1 MRVFGNWRLGVG
13 SCLSILLLA
22 LVTAHAQQP
31 VTSSRI
37 LNAAQEPQNWLTYS
51 GSYNGQRY
59 STLNQITPAN
69 VSNLNLEWVFQVR
82 SLGAADKF
90 EATPI
95 VVDGVMYT
103 VSPPNDVVALD
114 AATGRQFW
122 RYNHNVAPAAR
133 VCCGRVNRGVA
144 ILGSSVFMGTIDGRV
159 IALNAKTGAVE
170 WNVAIDRPEAGYSI
184 TVAPLVVKDKVIVG
198 PAGGEYGIR
207 GYILALDPKTGKELW
222 RFYTIPSPGE
232 PGSETWSGE
241 AWKRGGGPIWV
252 TGSYDPEL
260 NLMYWGVG
268 NPGPD
273 WNGDGRPGDNLYTDS
288 VIALD
293 PDTGKLKW
301 HYQFTPHDEFD
312 YDATQI
318 QVLAEVVIPEG
329 TASGRSGQQGQTRKV
344 LMTAN
349 RNGVFYVLDR
359 ATGQFLSA
367 TPFAKVNW
375 VNGWDAKGRPNRVL
389 SPSPEGTLVYPNNQ
403 GATNWYSPSFSPRTG
418 LFYIPTWADTFS
430 VYRKTPGPN
439 SVQFTEG
446 QFFTGTFPTMALPPM
461 VGGATNTRLPQD
473 GYGSIQAVDPR
484 TGERKWEFKMTDV
497 TDSGVLSTASDLVFA
512 GGREGYFFALEA
524 RTGKLLWKSMV
535 GGQVASGPMTYAV
548 NGRQY
553 VAVSA
558 GNNLFVYALRP

>member
-1 MRVFGNWRLGVG
+1 MNNGFLESWKLGVG
-13 SCLSILLLA
+13 SCLSILVLA
-22 LVTAHAQQP
+22 LLTAHAQQP
-31 VTSSRI
+31 ITSDRI
-37 LNAAQEPQNWLTYS
+37 RNAAKEPQNWLTYS
-51 GSYNGQRY
+51 GNYNGQRY
-59 STLNQITPAN
+59 STLDQITPRN
-69 VSNLNLEWVFQVR
+69 VRDLNLEWVFQVR

-95 VVDGVMYT
+95 VADGVMYT

-114 AATGRQFW
+114 AVTGRQFW
-122 RYNHNVAPAAR
+122 RYNHIVAPAAR

-144 ILGSSVFMGTIDGRV
+144 ILGNSVFMGTIDGRV
-159 IALNAKTGAVE
+159 VALNARTGAVE

-184 TVAPLVVKDKVIVG
+184 TVAPLVVKDKLIVG

-207 GYILALDPKTGKELW
+207 GYVLALDPRTGKELW
-222 RFYTIPSPGE
+222 RFYTIPAPGE

-252 TGSYDPEL
+252 TGSYDADL

-318 QVLAEVVIPEG
+318 QVLADI
-329 TASGRSGQQGQTRKV
+329 AYQGQARKV

-359 ATGQFLSA
+359 ATGQFLKA

-375 VNGWDAKGRPNRVL
+375 VDGWDAKGGPNKVL
-389 SPSPEGTLVYPNNQ
+389 APTPEGTLVYPNNQ

-430 VYRKTPGPN
+430 VYRKTPGPDA
-439 SVQFTEG
+439 VPFTEG

-461 VGGATNTRLPQD
+461 VGGATNTRLPRD
-473 GYGSIQAVDPR
+473 GYGSIQAVDPK
-484 TGERKWEFKMTDV
+484 TGERKWEFKMNDV
-497 TDSGVLSTASDLVFA
+497 TDSGVLSTATELVFA
-512 GGREGYFFALEA
+512 GGRESYFFALDA
-524 RTGKLLWKSMV
+524 RTGSLLWKSMV

-558 GNNLFVYALRP
+558 GNNLFVYALRQ

>member
-1 MRVFGNWRLGVG
+1 MSKGLLGSWKLGVG
-13 SCLSILLLA
+13 GCLSFVLCAAVIA
-22 LVTAHAQQP
+22 VHAQQP
-31 VTSSRI
+31 VTSDRI
-37 LNAAQEPQNWLTYS
+37 LNAAKEPQNWLTYS

-59 STLNQITPAN
+59 STLVQITTAN
-69 VSNLNLEWVFQVR
+69 VRNLNLEWVFQVR

-114 AATGRQFW
+114 AVTGRQFW

-144 ILGSSVFMGTIDGRV
+144 ILGDSVFMGTIDGRV
-159 IALNAKTGAVE
+159 VALNARTGDVQ

-184 TVAPLVVKDKVIVG
+184 TVAPLVVKDKLIVG

-222 RFYTIPSPGE
+222 RFYTIPAPGQ
-232 PGSETWSGE
+232 PGSETWSGD

-260 NLMYWGVG
+260 NLTYWGVG

-273 WNGDGRPGDNLYTDS
+273 WNSDGRPGDNLYTDS

-293 PDTGKLKW
+293 ADTGALKW

-318 QVLAEVVIPEG
+318 QVLADIQIQ
-329 TASGRSGQQGQTRKV
+329 SQSRKV

-359 ATGQFLSA
+359 VTGQFLRA
-367 TPFAKVNW
+367 TPFATVNW
-375 VNGWDAKGRPNRVL
+375 VDGWDAKGRPNRVL
-389 SPSPEGTLVYPNNQ
+389 SPTPEGTLVYPNNQ

-430 VYRKTPGPN
+430 VYRKTPGPD
-439 SVQFTEG
+439 SVPFTEG
-446 QFFTGTFPTMALPPM
+446 QFFTGTFPTVAVPPM
-461 VGGATNTRLPQD
+461 VGGTTNTRLPRD
-473 GYGSIQAVDPR
+473 GYGSIQAVDPK
-484 TGERKWEFKMTDV
+484 TGERKWEFKMNDV

-512 GGREGYFFALEA
+512 GGREGHFFALDA
-524 RTGKLLWKSMV
+524 RTGNLLWKSMV

-558 GNNLFVYALRP
+558 GNNLFVYALRM

>member
-1 MRVFGNWRLGVG
+1 
-13 SCLSILLLA
+13 LLVALIAAVATLA
-22 LVTAHAQQP
+22 AQQP
-31 VTSSRI
+31 VTSARI
-37 LNAAQEPQNWLTYS
+37 EASAKEPQNWLTYS
-51 GSYNGQRY
+51 GHYNGQRY
-59 STLNQITPAN
+59 STLDQITPSN
-69 VSNLNLEWVFQVR
+69 VKNLNLEWVFQVR

-90 EATPI
+90 EATPL

-122 RYNHNVAPAAR
+122 RYNYTVAQEAR
-133 VCCGRVNRGVA
+133 PCCGRVNRGVA
-144 ILGSSVFMGTIDGRV
+144 ILGNTLFMGTLDGRV
-159 IALNAKTGAVE
+159 VALNAKTGEVQ
-170 WNVAIDRPEAGYSI
+170 WNVAIDRPEAGYAL

-198 PAGGEYGIR
+198 PAGGEFGIR

-222 RFYTIPSPGE
+222 RFYTIPAPGE
-232 PGSETWSGE
+232 PGSETWSGD
-241 AWKRGGGPIWV
+241 AWKRGGGPIWT

-260 NLMYWGVG
+260 NLTYWGVG

-318 QVLAEVVIPEG
+318 PVLADIQIN
-329 TASGRSGQQGQTRKV
+329 GQSRKV
-344 LMTAN
+344 LMSAN

-359 ATGQFLSA
+359 TNGQFIKA
-367 TPFAKVNW
+367 TPFTKVNW

-389 SPSPEGTLVYPNNQ
+389 SPTPEGTLVYPNNQ

-418 LFYIPTWADTFS
+418 LFYIPTWADTYS
-430 VYRKTPGPN
+430 VYRKTPGKD
-439 SVQFTEG
+439 SVPFTEG
-446 QFFTGTFPTMALPPM
+446 QFFAGTFPTMALPPM
-461 VGGATNTRLPQD
+461 VGAATNTRLPQE
-473 GYGSIQAVDPR
+473 GYGTIQAVDPK
-484 TGERKWEFKMTDV
+484 TGERRWEFRMSDV
-497 TDSGVLSTASDLVFA
+497 TDSGVLSTATDLVFA
-512 GGREGYFFALEA
+512 GGREGYFFALDA
-524 RTGKLLWKSMV
+524 KTGSLLWKSTV

-558 GNNLFVYALRP
+558 GNNLFVYALRQ

>member
-1 MRVFGNWRLGVG
+1 MVRLV
-13 SCLSILLLA
+13 SVILLFA
-22 LVTAHAQQP
+22 AAVTLSAQQP
-31 VTSSRI
+31 VTSDRI
-37 LNAAQEPQNWLTYS
+37 LNAAKEPQNWLTYS
-51 GSYNGQRY
+51 GNYNGQRY
-59 STLNQITPAN
+59 STLSQITPAN
-69 VSNLNLEWVFQVR
+69 VRNLSLEWVFQVR

-95 VVDGVMYT
+95 VADGVMYT

-114 AATGRQFW
+114 AVTGRQFW

-144 ILGSSVFMGTIDGRV
+144 ILGNSVFMGTIDGRV
-159 IALNAKTGAVE
+159 VALNAKTGAVE
-170 WNVAIDRPEAGYSI
+170 WNVAIDRPEAGYSV
-184 TVAPLVVKDKVIVG
+184 TVAPLVVKDKLIVG

-222 RFYTIPSPGE
+222 RFYTIPAPGE

-252 TGSYDPEL
+252 TGSYDADL

-293 PDTGKLKW
+293 PDTGRLKW

-318 QVLAEVVIPEG
+318 QVLADI
-329 TASGRSGQQGQTRKV
+329 AYQGQSRKV

-359 ATGQFLSA
+359 VTGQFLNA

-389 SPSPEGTLVYPNNQ
+389 APTPEGTLVYPNNQ

-439 SVQFTEG
+439 AVPFTEG

-461 VGGATNTRLPQD
+461 VGGATNTRLARD
-473 GYGSIQAVDPR
+473 GYGSIQAVDPE
-484 TGERKWEFKMTDV
+484 TGERKWEFKMNDV
-497 TDSGVLSTASDLVFA
+497 TDSGVLSTVTDLVFA
-512 GGREGYFFALEA
+512 GGREGYFFALDA
-524 RTGKLLWKSMV
+524 RTGSLLWKSMV

>member
-1 MRVFGNWRLGVG
+1 
-13 SCLSILLLA
+13 
-22 LVTAHAQQP
+22 VTVHAQQP
-31 VTSSRI
+31 VTSVRI
-37 LNAAQEPQNWLTYS
+37 QNAAKEPQNWLTYS
-51 GSYNGQRY
+51 GNYNGQRY
-59 STLNQITPAN
+59 STLDQITPAN
-69 VSNLNLEWVFQVR
+69 VRNLNLEWVFQVR

-95 VVDGVMYT
+95 VVDGIMYT

-114 AATGRQFW
+114 AVTGRQYW

-133 VCCGRVNRGVA
+133 VCCGRVNRGLA
-144 ILGSSVFMGTIDGRV
+144 ILGNSLFMGTIDGRV
-159 IALNAKTGAVE
+159 LALNAKTGAVE

-184 TVAPLVVKDKVIVG
+184 TVAPLVVKDKLILG

-207 GYILALDPKTGKELW
+207 GYILALDPRTGKELW
-222 RFYTIPSPGE
+222 RFHTVPAPGE
-232 PGSETWSGE
+232 KGSETWSGD
-241 AWKRGGGPIWV
+241 AWRRGGGSIWV

-273 WNGDGRPGDNLYTDS
+273 WNGDGRPGDNLFTDS
-288 VIALD
+288 VVALD
-293 PDTGKLKW
+293 PDTGTLKW

-318 QVLAEVVIPEG
+318 EVLADI
-329 TASGRSGQQGQTRKV
+329 QYQGQLRKV

-359 ATGQFLSA
+359 TNGQFLKA
-367 TPFAKVNW
+367 TPFTKVNW

-389 SPSPEGTLVYPNNQ
+389 DPTPQGTLVYPNNQ

-430 VYRKTPGPN
+430 VYRKTPGAN
-439 SVQFTEG
+439 SVPFTEG
-446 QFFTGTFPTMALPPM
+446 QFFAGTFPTMALPPM
-461 VGGATNTRLPQD
+461 VGGTTNTRLPQD
-473 GYGSIQAVDPR
+473 GYGSIQAVDPK
-484 TGERKWEFKMTDV
+484 TGERKWEFKMNDV
-497 TDSGVLSTASDLVFA
+497 TDSGVLTTATDLLFA
-512 GGREGYFFALEA
+512 GGREGHFFALDA
-524 RTGKLLWKSMV
+524 KTGNLLWKSTV

-553 VAVSA
+553 IAVSA
-558 GNNLFVYALRP
+558 GNNLFVYALRQ

>member
-1 MRVFGNWRLGVG
+1 MRRLVSLLVFAAAAAT
-13 SCLSILLLA
+13 LS
-22 LVTAHAQQP
+22 AQQP
-31 VTSSRI
+31 VTSDRI
-37 LNAAQEPQNWLTYS
+37 LNAAKEPQNWLTYS
-51 GSYNGQRY
+51 GNYNGQRY
-59 STLNQITPAN
+59 SPLDQITPAN
-69 VSNLNLEWVFQVR
+69 VRNLNLEWVFQVR

-95 VVDGVMYT
+95 VADGVMYT

-114 AATGRQFW
+114 AVTGRQFW

-144 ILGSSVFMGTIDGRV
+144 ILGNSVFMGTIDGRV
-159 IALNAKTGAVE
+159 VALNAKTGAVE

-184 TVAPLVVKDKVIVG
+184 TVAPLVVKDKLIVG

-222 RFYTIPSPGE
+222 KFYTIPAPGE
-232 PGSETWSGE
+232 PGSETWSGD

-252 TGSYDPEL
+252 TGSYDADL

-293 PDTGKLKW
+293 PDTGRLKW

-318 QVLAEVVIPEG
+318 QVLADI
-329 TASGRSGQQGQTRKV
+329 TYQGQMRKV

-359 ATGQFLSA
+359 ATGQFLEA

-389 SPSPEGTLVYPNNQ
+389 APTPEGTLVYPNNQ

-439 SVQFTEG
+439 AVPFTEG

-461 VGGATNTRLPQD
+461 VGGTTNTRLPRD
-473 GYGSIQAVDPR
+473 GYGSIQAVDPK
-484 TGERKWEFKMTDV
+484 TGDRKWEFKMNDV
-497 TDSGVLSTASDLVFA
+497 TDSGVLSTAADLVFA
-512 GGREGYFFALEA
+512 GGREGYFFALDA
-524 RTGKLLWKSMV
+524 RTGNLLWRSMV